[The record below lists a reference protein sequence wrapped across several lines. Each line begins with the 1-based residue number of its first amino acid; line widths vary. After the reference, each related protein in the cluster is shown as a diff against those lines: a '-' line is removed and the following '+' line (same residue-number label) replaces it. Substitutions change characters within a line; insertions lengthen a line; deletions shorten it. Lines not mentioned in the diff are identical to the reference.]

1 MLNSKPEL
9 GENDHFIVKVQNPSQ
24 QDNLLGNT
32 LNILSYIR
40 KELHNNNIV
49 MQIVVEEGKTDD
61 RPLLY
66 TASEKLEHLEKVNPA
81 MTKLKEVFH
90 LTPD

>member
-1 MLNSKPEL
+1 MHIFVEKSKT
-9 GENDHFIVKVQNPSQ
+9 N
-24 QDNLLGNT
+24 
-32 LNILSYIR
+32 Y
-40 KELHNNNIV
+40 
-49 MQIVVEEGKTDD
+49 

-66 TASEKLEHLEKVNPA
+66 TSSEKLEHLEKVNPA